1 MTPQDAAVELAVEQ
15 IVVGEESMLDQVW
28 RCTTD
33 QEKNRGIIG
42 LYGTGKPNLDKIQDA
57 IGKRIALSEESWKDK
72 KANGKIEVKCLVH
85 NEAWR
90 LFQEKVGSATLRCHS
105 DIPELVQT
113 SAREYWSAT
122 SIENNWLSHVLQ
134 KET

>member
-42 LYGTGKPNLDKIQDA
+42 LYGTWSQQNYPF
-57 IGKRIALSEESWKDK
+57 
-72 KANGKIEVKCLVH
+72 KAN
-85 NEAWR
+85 
-90 LFQEKVGSATLRCHS
+90 Q
-105 DIPELVQT
+105 
-113 SAREYWSAT
+113 
-122 SIENNWLSHVLQ
+122 
-134 KET
+134 

>member
-42 LYGTGKPNLDKIQDA
+42 LEPNLDKIQDA
-57 IGKRIALSEESWKDK
+57 IGKRIALSAESWKDK
-72 KANGKIEVKCLVH
+72 SLQDKALDISNILSRKNFMCYWMIY
-85 NEAWR
+85 
-90 LFQEKVGSATLRCHS
+90 GSKL
-105 DIPELVQT
+105 I
-113 SAREYWSAT
+113 
-122 SIENNWLSHVLQ
+122 
-134 KET
+134 

>member
-42 LYGTGKPNLDKIQDA
+42 LYVSKTTLLKQINNKFCNQQQQHHFDVVLWAVVSREPNLDKIQDA
-57 IGKRIALSEESWKDK
+57 IGKRIALSAESWKDK
-72 KANGKIEVKCLVH
+72 SLQDKALDISNILSRKNFMCYWMIY
-85 NEAWR
+85 
-90 LFQEKVGSATLRCHS
+90 GSKL
-105 DIPELVQT
+105 I
-113 SAREYWSAT
+113 
-122 SIENNWLSHVLQ
+122 
-134 KET
+134 